1 MKRLSSVVLTLGVLA
16 AGCGAETAERAVE
29 PAAAPTSVSA
39 SADTETTATGDSAPA
54 TSAAVTGQ
62 DPADEV
68 VAFSPDQALL
78 TSWAQAG
85 TTQIPGDTTIAVADY
100 GAIPDDGNSDSAA
113 FAAAV
118 RAAVQIEGPVTVTLD
133 DGDYTLTETLELG
146 DLTSLKGQGPSS
158 RIVID
163 FGGNG
168 GPGIAATGRINGGWV
183 SLGEAPVRGGTT
195 VTVGDGTRFQPG
207 DVVEIEQTNDESF
220 YIRSEWRVDWGQGAT
235 GELNRVVAVDGRIL
249 TLEAPINADY
259 HLDQGPKIRTIDPVE
274 QVGLQ
279 DLSLFRADDGYGS
292 TVRFELAADVWFDR
306 VTSERTSRAH
316 IGLNQT
322 FRCRVSDS
330 TIHDASDF
338 GDGGRAYGISLA
350 RHTTGCLVTN
360 NTLFDLRHAI
370 IVQLGASGNVVAYN
384 HARGSAGYEDR
395 QPRADLSLHG
405 HLAQANLFEGNIV
418 DRAVSSDWWG
428 PSGPTNTLYR
438 NCIRDH
444 VMLTNQADGQVIV
457 GNVIGDG
464 GLRVDDNIEGAV
476 LLGNYVLS
484 AESAAAGGL
493 EQPAPVDGPESL
505 WTDMSPDFLDGY
517 AWPPIDPSRDGSV
530 CTLPASDRSP
540 LGNN

>member
-1 MKRLSSVVLTLGVLA
+1 VA
-16 AGCGAETAERAVE
+16 ALICIV
-29 PAAAPTSVSA
+29 A
-39 SADTETTATGDSAPA
+39 SG
-54 TSAAVTGQ
+54 
-62 DPADEV
+62 
-68 VAFSPDQALL
+68 LL
-78 TSWAQAG
+78 Y
-85 TTQIPGDTTIAVADY
+85 IPGAAWPMAVA
-100 GAIPDDGNSDSAA
+100 GAFG
-113 FAAAV
+113 
-118 RAAVQIEGPVTVTLD
+118 IE
-133 DGDYTLTETLELG
+133 
-146 DLTSLKGQGPSS
+146 
-158 RIVID
+158 
-163 FGGNG
+163 
-168 GPGIAATGRINGGWV
+168 GGWV
-183 SLGEAPVRGGTT
+183 GLGEAPLRGGTT
-195 VTVGDGTRFQPG
+195 VVVGGGSSFQPG
-207 DVVEIEQTNDESF
+207 DVIEIEQKNEESF
-220 YIRSEWRVDWGQGAT
+220 YIRPEWRVDWGQGAT
-235 GELNRVVAVDGRIL
+235 GELNRVVAVDGRTL

-259 HLDQGPKIRTIDPVE
+259 HLDLGPKIRTIDAVE
-274 QVGLQ
+274 QVGIQ
-279 DLSLFRADDGYGS
+279 DLSLFRAGDGYGA

-306 VTSERTSRAH
+306 VTTERTSRAH

-322 FRCRVSDS
+322 FRCRISDS

-360 NTLFDLRHAI
+360 NTLYDLRHAI

-395 QPRADLSLHG
+395 QPRADVSLHG

-444 VMLTNQADGQVIV
+444 VIITNQADGQVVV

-464 GLRVDDNIEGAV
+464 GLRVDDNITGEMLV
-476 LLGNYVLS
+476 GNYVLS

-505 WTDMSPDFLDGY
+505 WTDLPPDFLDGY
-517 AWPPIDPSRDGSV
+517 AWPPIDPSRDGSA
-530 CTLPASDRSP
+530 CALPASDRSP

>member
-1 MKRLSSVVLTLGVLA
+1 MKKLSSVVFTLSVLA
-16 AGCGAETAERAVE
+16 AGCGTDSVERAVE
-29 PAAAPTSVSA
+29 PAAVPTSVTA
-39 SADTETTATGDSAPA
+39 DVGEETTVVDEAGADTPA
-54 TSAAVTGQ
+54 TADSNNSEPVTF
-62 DPADEV
+62 A
-68 VAFSPDQALL
+68 PDQNLVA
-78 TSWAQAG
+78 SWSQAG
-85 TTQIPGDTTIAVADY
+85 TAAVGGATELSVADF
-100 GAIPDDGNSDSAA
+100 GAVPDDGNSDSAA
-113 FAAAV
+113 FS
-118 RAAVQIEGPVTVTLD
+118 AAVQAARQIDDSVTITVGEGDYLLTRTLD
-133 DGDYTLTETLELG
+133 LTDGV
-146 DLTSLKGQGPSS
+146 SLAGQGPTS

-163 FGGNG
+163 FGGQD
-168 GPGIAATGRINGGWV
+168 GPGISATGTIDGGWV
-183 SLGEAPVRGGTT
+183 ALGEAPVRGGTT
-195 VTVGDGTRFQPG
+195 VVVGGGSSFQPG
-207 DVVEIEQTNDESF
+207 DVIEIEQKNEESF
-220 YIRSEWRVDWGQGAT
+220 YIRPEWRVDWGQGAT
-235 GELNRVVAVDGRIL
+235 GELNRVEAVDGRTL

-259 HLDQGPKIRTIDPVE
+259 HLDLGPKIRTIDAVE
-274 QVGLQ
+274 QVGIQ
-279 DLSLFRADDGYGS
+279 DLSLFRAGDGYGA

-306 VTSERTSRAH
+306 VTTERTSRAH

-322 FRCRVSDS
+322 FRCRISDS

-360 NTLFDLRHAI
+360 NTLYDLRHAI

-395 QPRADLSLHG
+395 QPRADVSLHG

-444 VMLTNQADGQVIV
+444 VIITNQADGQVVV

-464 GLRVDDNIEGAV
+464 GLRVDDNITGEMLV
-476 LLGNYVLS
+476 GNYVLS

-505 WTDMSPDFLDGY
+505 WTDLPPDFLDGY
-517 AWPPIDPSRDGSV
+517 AWPPIDPSRDGSA
-530 CTLPASDRSP
+530 CALPASDRSP